1 MIQDFSSK
9 TKKVWPIF
17 LIVAVGLIIISA
29 AVYFWSKSYGTS
41 GSSNNST
48 FPSVG
53 MMSID
58 RFSNESS
65 GAKNSAQSPQSFS
78 STQPSERKVV
88 KNGSL
93 QLLVKSA
100 DQTAK
105 EMQALA
111 QSLGGFVSEVNI
123 YEVSA
128 GTKTGAV
135 TIRVPA
141 DNFSQAFEEI
151 KKIAIKVE
159 RENISA
165 QDITEQYVDLEAQL
179 VNLQAQE
186 QQYLE
191 IMKKALKIEDI
202 LNVASRLGEVRG
214 FIEQIQGQLKYLSQQ
229 ADMASISASL
239 TEEADVEIFGIR
251 WRPLIIIKQ
260 SLREMLAGLQ
270 GYVDSMIGFIFRLPI
285 ILLWLATLGLVIF
298 IGWKIA
304 RWFWQKF
311 N

>member
-191 IMKKALKIEDI
+191 IMKKFEKIEDI